1 MDNPQDIA
9 DLYAQLLLK
18 TFTSKVTT
26 EIKEAENLMRDYETK
41 DKNFFEN
48 IMRILISDKY
58 TSTYNLISKTHTNF
72 QYNMLILLK
81 LI

>member
-1 MDNPQDIA
+1 MENPQDIA

-26 EIKEAENLMRDYETK
+26 EIKEAENLMKDYEAK

-58 TSTYNLISKTHTNF
+58 TSTNN
-72 QYNMLILLK
+72 
-81 LI
+81 